1 MEARELE
8 IAQKMK
14 NAGRPFSE
22 IAEFTGLS
30 AETIERL

>member
-1 MEARELE
+1 MDRALE

-14 NAGRPFSE
+14 SAGRPFNE

-30 AETIERL
+30 AETIEGL